1 MFALVKA
8 YLKAKLSW
16 ETPEEVSSYL
26 HGQLEVGAQA
36 KGEVM
41 HSVFMRGIRGFST
54 WLTPLGVATQLQGN
68 IHSHLL
74 QCTFCYHLVS
84 CV

>member
-26 HGQLEVGAQA
+26 HRQLEVGAQA

-41 HSVFMRGIRGFST
+41 HSVCMKGIRGFSE
-54 WLTPLGVATQLQGN
+54 WLTPLGVAAQLQGSN
-68 IHSHLL
+68 NCHLSQFTL
-74 QCTFCYHLVS
+74 CYHLVT
-84 CV
+84 